1 MGHTHTH
8 TCRGT
13 HGIKTTHKTT
23 HHMYRQNEALK
34 THATKQNNGVHDQTY
49 EYCSSCNNAVCCF
62 GSLTSVFAHIC
73 VHSHLCSL
81 TSVFTHICVHS
92 HLCSL
97 QLVCW
102 AKVTQEEC
110 LPELCCITIICSTG
124 TMSSFTQ
131 LKIGI
136 FSLFYETDCWL
147 FIITLCHSTS
157 PNGPT
162 VLGSGWSSYRMEQFL
177 AFPEKTGS
185 MSRDTLVYVDNKTVF
200 HLGV

>member
-1 MGHTHTH
+1 MLQSKIMAYMT
-8 TCRGT
+8 
-13 HGIKTTHKTT
+13 K
-23 HHMYRQNEALK
+23 HMSTAARVIML
-34 THATKQNNGVHDQTY
+34 
-49 EYCSSCNNAVCCF
+49 SAV
-62 GSLTSVFAHIC
+62 S
-73 VHSHLCSL
+73 VHSHLCLS
-81 TSVFTHICVHS
+81 
-92 HLCSL
+92 

-110 LPELCCITIICSTG
+110 LPELCCLTIICSID

-136 FSLFYETDCWL
+136 FSLFYETDWL

-162 VLGSGWSSYRMEQFL
+162 VLGSGWSCYRMEQFL

-185 MSRDTLVYVDNKTVF
+185 MFRDTLVYIDDKTVF